1 MGVVS
6 ALDDHE
12 NKMSDYSD
20 EFVDLD
26 RKMEWIKQRIQNKQV
41 TYIILYHDESTIHK
55 MEHSL
60 YGWCHKEVSRFLPK
74 SVGKGYNISDFITAY
89 DGFLKVN
96 DDDTARVIHKVGG
109 DTDKG
114 EFYWNNVK
122 MIQQC
127 LNASRIFKIKFNL
140 QSDDDL
146 QWIRPVWCFDNA
158 PCHRMMPKN
167 ALNST
172 NMNVKAGGKAPIM
185 KDGWYMDG
193 EEKIDQEMYFC
204 RDMDEEVVPKGLKQ
218 ILVER
223 GIEVDKLHNALKKD
237 NPYCE
242 IIFFPRYHCELN
254 PIENVWMISKQK
266 FRLEQD
272 FESKTHAKMIE
283 TINNCLDAIPLD
295 TIQRFVQTSIMY
307 CELYRTGNGSE
318 AALEKIKE
326 IKKLKRKHRRAPLMQ
341 INHN

>member
-1 MGVVS
+1 MQNTQHIAQYMWHRNGMYSCPTFVHYEKARISRWVLYLRSMTMKTKCLIIPMNLLIWIAKWNGSNS
-6 ALDDHE
+6 A
-12 NKMSDYSD
+12 
-20 EFVDLD
+20 
-26 RKMEWIKQRIQNKQV
+26 
-41 TYIILYHDESTIHK
+41 
-55 MEHSL
+55 
-60 YGWCHKEVSRFLPK
+60 
-74 SVGKGYNISDFITAY
+74 
-89 DGFLKVN
+89 
-96 DDDTARVIHKVGG
+96 
-109 DTDKG
+109 
-114 EFYWNNVK
+114 
-122 MIQQC
+122 
-127 LNASRIFKIKFNL
+127 FKINR
-140 QSDDDL
+140 SHTSS
-146 QWIRPVWCFDNA
+146 CT
-158 PCHRMMPKN
+158 MM
-167 ALNST
+167 
-172 NMNVKAGGKAPIM
+172 KAPSIKWNILCM
-185 KDGWYMDG
+185 DGAIKRSPVFCPNILCQFVRCHIHQSIAADKEDGWYMDG

>member
-109 DTDKG
+109 DTDT
-114 EFYWNNVK
+114 YVPND
-122 MIQQC
+122 I
-127 LNASRIFKIKFNL
+127 LAALL
-140 QSDDDL
+140 QSISNDRSQKMCL
-146 QWIRPVWCFDNA
+146 HLMNHTVFCCSTSSF
-158 PCHRMMPKN
+158 
-167 ALNST
+167 LN
-172 NMNVKAGGKAPIM
+172 V
-185 KDGWYMDG
+185 
-193 EEKIDQEMYFC
+193 
-204 RDMDEEVVPKGLKQ
+204 
-218 ILVER
+218 
-223 GIEVDKLHNALKKD
+223 
-237 NPYCE
+237 
-242 IIFFPRYHCELN
+242 
-254 PIENVWMISKQK
+254 
-266 FRLEQD
+266 
-272 FESKTHAKMIE
+272 
-283 TINNCLDAIPLD
+283 
-295 TIQRFVQTSIMY
+295 
-307 CELYRTGNGSE
+307 
-318 AALEKIKE
+318 
-326 IKKLKRKHRRAPLMQ
+326 
-341 INHN
+341 